1 MLHQLNDTK
10 LIKSIVV
17 ILLTTMLFSC
27 AKKIE
32 EINSIYRENEDIPF
46 SETKDFKLSY
56 TLYGDKVLILTAPLM
71 LDYSNQKAFQYQYFP
86 KKIKIELIGKNT
98 KQKTI
103 VTADKAYIYKNP
115 DISELIGN
123 VHIQGADGSTL
134 TTRYLYWDAK
144 NKHIFGEAETHL
156 QQHGEEINGIGFDS
170 SIDFKNVRLNKI
182 NGQLK
187 VGQASNPN

>member
-1 MLHQLNDTK
+1 MLHQLIYTK
-10 LIKSIVV
+10 HIKSIVV

-32 EINSIYRENEDIPF
+32 EINRLYQENEDIPL

-56 TLYGDKVLILTAPLM
+56 TLYGEKVLVLTAPLM
-71 LDYSNQKAFQYQYFP
+71 LDYSNQKNFQYQYFP
-86 KKIKIELIGKNT
+86 KKIRIELIDKNA
-98 KQKTI
+98 KDKTI

-123 VHIQGADGSTL
+123 VHIQGVDGSTL
-134 TTRYLYWDAK
+134 STHHLYWDTK
-144 NKHIFGEAETHL
+144 NKHIFGETETYL
-156 QQHGEEINGIGFDS
+156 QQHGEEINGIGFDA

-182 NGQLK
+182 SGQLK
-187 VGQASNPN
+187 VNQTNNSN